1 MLVTPEVKIARFEVV
16 KAPEVSDHRALLL
29 DIG

>member
-1 MLVTPEVKIARFEVV
+1 MLVNGDVDAARFEVV
-16 KAPEVSDHRALLL
+16 AQPEVSDHRALLL